1 MTAQTGAFIQL
12 NRAGIKKAMLLAL
25 SAWLAFIL
33 AVILKVDNPYW
44 AAMPVWVIAQS
55 TRGVLVERA
64 IYRVIGTLIG
74 AGAGLLILT
83 LVQPLWQLVLMAMVI
98 FLSAGALHILQGVR
112 SYIALLSGITVSVV
126 VLPAL
131 LAPDQAFD
139 LAWARIQ
146 CTLIG
151 VLVGTIITGWGTPQS
166 PRQRFY
172 KQVRQLAADSAQAT
186 VILLTEQDQ
195 HKIDQMLRRVNIDI
209 SQLEAQA
216 ANTAAGSVDGHK
228 RNAYVEALLFAS
240 LETLAAARQ
249 LQLQLRRGLQVS
261 PETVE
266 QLRLFSQQFARG
278 EPIAALRRQNPEI
291 TPNKVSLARLRRA
304 LGQMKRAEAALF
316 AQRYPFWRSGISLRR
331 FEPARDWTTAR
342 RTALVSALAGF
353 SSGLVAY
360 LTQSPALELAATG
373 VCIFSMLLGS
383 LPRPHRI
390 VRYVF
395 TGVSTGALIAIA
407 YRLGVQPYAQDPLW
421 MVLSLLPFMLLG
433 GLARANPPTMIP
445 ALDATMCFLL
455 ASQIGMAPAPTAE
468 VFQGSAALILGAALV
483 CGSFYLLPRQTQRW
497 GRRLVAQMVQSLRTV
512 IQQRPPQQVAQ
523 WRARMAR
530 HILRLL
536 QWMGTDTP
544 KGLLSL
550 VNFGYSIIA
559 WHRLMAAQQQA
570 IEIDRHVLSQLAN
583 FDLYP
588 EKTYEALVVAA
599 QQLHDPI
606 LVDVLHDMAD
616 ALQDA
621 TPVLRFLHAEP
632 TP

>member
-83 LVQPLWQLVLMAMVI
+83 LVQPLWQLVLMVMVI

-216 ANTAAGSVDGHK
+216 ANTAAG
-228 RNAYVEALLFAS
+228 FA
-240 LETLAAARQ
+240 
-249 LQLQLRRGLQVS
+249 G
-261 PETVE
+261 
-266 QLRLFSQQFARG
+266 FAR
-278 EPIAALRRQNPEI
+278 N
-291 TPNKVSLARLRRA
+291 SRA
-304 LGQMKRAEAALF
+304 
-316 AQRYPFWRSGISLRR
+316 
-331 FEPARDWTTAR
+331 
-342 RTALVSALAGF
+342 
-353 SSGLVAY
+353 VAF
-360 LTQSPALELAATG
+360 
-373 VCIFSMLLGS
+373 I
-383 LPRPHRI
+383 
-390 VRYVF
+390 
-395 TGVSTGALIAIA
+395 
-407 YRLGVQPYAQDPLW
+407 
-421 MVLSLLPFMLLG
+421 
-433 GLARANPPTMIP
+433 
-445 ALDATMCFLL
+445 
-455 ASQIGMAPAPTAE
+455 
-468 VFQGSAALILGAALV
+468 
-483 CGSFYLLPRQTQRW
+483 
-497 GRRLVAQMVQSLRTV
+497 
-512 IQQRPPQQVAQ
+512 
-523 WRARMAR
+523 
-530 HILRLL
+530 
-536 QWMGTDTP
+536 
-544 KGLLSL
+544 
-550 VNFGYSIIA
+550 
-559 WHRLMAAQQQA
+559 
-570 IEIDRHVLSQLAN
+570 
-583 FDLYP
+583 
-588 EKTYEALVVAA
+588 
-599 QQLHDPI
+599 
-606 LVDVLHDMAD
+606 
-616 ALQDA
+616 
-621 TPVLRFLHAEP
+621 
-632 TP
+632 